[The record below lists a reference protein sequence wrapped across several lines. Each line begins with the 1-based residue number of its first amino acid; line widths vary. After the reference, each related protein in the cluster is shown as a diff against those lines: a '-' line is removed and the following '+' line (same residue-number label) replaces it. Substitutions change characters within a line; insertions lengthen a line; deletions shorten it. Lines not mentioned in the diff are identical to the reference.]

1 MSRPATHRHLPT
13 HLRARAL
20 LASSLAAALSIAPSL
35 AGCGAPGAR
44 SSTANAPA
52 ADAQPLDWNVHGPAK
67 KLSGH
72 PVRVRYVAYLS
83 QQNLEIVNESHSDP
97 HELYSQKRSL
107 HAVQPKVQSDEV
119 VEALLERFTELGVMK
134 HALPGAA
141 PAAPPSRAA
150 QALELETEAGVR
162 SWVVLE
168 TSPEAERKQF
178 RDCVKD
184 FVDLYNATVQY
195 QSVDEAPEWRG
206 ASGTQTV
213 RPPPRPGSAK
223 GGSTSVPGGSG
234 KVQ

>member
-1 MSRPATHRHLPT
+1 MSRPDRTSTRFFTPRGALAQ
-13 HLRARAL
+13 ARRVAFGAL
-20 LASSLAAALSIAPSL
+20 FVAVAVAS
-35 AGCGAPGAR
+35 CGAPAAR
-44 SSTANAPA
+44 SSSANSPA
-52 ADAQPLDWNVHGPAK
+52 ADEGPLDWNVRGPAK
-67 KLSGH
+67 PLSGH

-97 HELYSQKRSL
+97 HALYSQKRAL

-119 VEALLERFTELGVMK
+119 VEALLERFSELGVMK
-134 HALPGAA
+134 RVLPGAA

-150 QALELETEAGVR
+150 QALEIETEAGVR
-162 SWVVLE
+162 SWVVRE
-168 TSPEAERKQF
+168 TSPEAERQQF

-195 QSVDEAPEWRG
+195 QAVDEAPEWRG

-213 RPPPRPGSAK
+213 RPPPRPGDAK
-223 GGSTSVPGGSG
+223 PKSSPG

>member
-1 MSRPATHRHLPT
+1 MSRPSSRRSSSPLVHRVRGAT
-13 HLRARAL
+13 AL
-20 LASSLAAALSIAPSL
+20 LALAASTWI
-35 AGCGAPGAR
+35 AGCGAPGSHA
-44 SSTANAPA
+44 TDANAPA
-52 ADAQPLDWNVHGPAK
+52 EEAVPLDWNVKGPAK

-97 HELYSQKRSL
+97 HALYSEKRPL

-119 VEALLERFTELGVMK
+119 VEALVERLSELGGTRHM
-134 HALPGAA
+134 LPGAA

-150 QALELETEAGVR
+150 QALELETEDGVR
-162 SWVVLE
+162 SWVVRE
-168 TSPEAERKQF
+168 SSPEPERKLF

-195 QSVDEAPEWRG
+195 QAVDEAPEWRG

-213 RPPPRPGSAK
+213 RPPPKPGSSKSSAAK
-223 GGSTSVPGGSG
+223 SGQPSSG